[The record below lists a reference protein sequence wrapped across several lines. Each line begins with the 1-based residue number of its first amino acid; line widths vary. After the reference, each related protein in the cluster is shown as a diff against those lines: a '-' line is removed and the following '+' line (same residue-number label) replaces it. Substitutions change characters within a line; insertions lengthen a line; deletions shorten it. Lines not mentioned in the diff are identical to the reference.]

1 MSQVSSFGKYSVY
14 NTLKNSIKRL
24 YFASREP
31 KLYSVRIPEN
41 IDYEIEK
48 VLRELN
54 LSDEEIDRT
63 ILNRRLKKDNI

>member
-1 MSQVSSFGKYSVY
+1 VY
-14 NTLKNSIKRL
+14 NTLKNGLKRL
-24 YFASREP
+24 YLASREP
-31 KLYSVRIPEN
+31 KAYSVIVPEN

-63 ILNRRLKKDNI
+63 ISHRKSKKDNN

>member
-1 MSQVSSFGKYSVY
+1 MY
-14 NTLKNSIKRL
+14 NRLKNGLKRL
-24 YFASREP
+24 YLARREP
-31 KLYSVRIPEN
+31 VPYSVRIPEN

-63 ILNRRLKKDNI
+63 ITNRKSKKDNF